1 MPQLDRRRLLGATA
15 ATTAALATASLPLR
29 ASTEKPDLK
38 GKSILI
44 TGSSSG
50 FGRLGAEHFARLG
63 AKVFATMRGL
73 PRPEGEELR
82 ALAAADKL
90 DIHLI
95 EIDVLSDEQVAAG
108 VAEAERIN
116 GGPLDVLVNNA
127 GIGITSPVEV
137 QDMEA
142 TRLIFDTNV
151 FGCHRMARAVL
162 PGMRARKAGQI
173 FQVSS
178 QLGRVIVPYSG
189 HYSATKFALEAMSEQ
204 LAYELVP
211 HNIDVTIIEP
221 GGYPTEVWVNR
232 NAYSR
237 ELKGRAGDIHT
248 AGYPEQV
255 ARTIT
260 GLCTNSVP
268 ADALRSHADA
278 HSGSEARARSR
289 LLQQP
294 HFPQGAPTSPVIAN
308 LISFRFDKRVTGLA
322 RCLGANYSR
331 YADDLLFSGDHRFKR
346 QISRFVIQV
355 AAIALEEGFT
365 VNHHKT
371 RVMAQS
377 VRQHAT
383 GLVLNQ
389 HANVDRRE
397 YDQLKAILHN
407 SARHGPDSQN
417 RREHPD
423 FRNHLLGRINYIGQF
438 SAHRGAKLHRLFDTI
453 HWQAADE

>member
-1 MPQLDRRRLLGATA
+1 MPQLDRRRFFGAAA
-15 ATTAALATASLPLR
+15 ATTAAIATASLPLR
-29 ASTEKPDLK
+29 AATAKPDLK
-38 GKSILI
+38 GKSVLI
-44 TGSSSG
+44 TGCSSG
-50 FGRLGAEHFARLG
+50 FGRLGAEYFARAG

-82 ALAAADKL
+82 ALAKADGL

-162 PGMRARKAGQI
+162 PGMRARKSGQL
-173 FQVSS
+173 FQISS
-178 QLGRVIVPYSG
+178 QLGRVILPYSG

-237 ELKGRAGDIHT
+237 ELKDRAQERHT
-248 AGYPEQV
+248 AGYPAQVEQM
-255 ARTIT
+255 
-260 GLCTNSVP
+260 GQE
-268 ADALRSHADA
+268 
-278 HSGSEARARSR
+278 SGSGRSADPMDVPREIAR
-289 LLQQP
+289 LVML
-294 HFPQGAPTSPVIAN
+294 PQGTRPLRLPVHPGPKPQTPIN
-308 LISFRFDKRVTGLA
+308 EVTA
-322 RCLGANYSR
+322 
-331 YADDLLFSGDHRFKR
+331 K
-346 QISRFVIQV
+346 VQV
-355 AAIALEEGFT
+355 
-365 VNHHKT
+365 
-371 RVMAQS
+371 
-377 VRQHAT
+377 
-383 GLVLNQ
+383 
-389 HANVDRRE
+389 DW
-397 YDQLKAILHN
+397 
-407 SARHGPDSQN
+407 
-417 RREHPD
+417 
-423 FRNHLLGRINYIGQF
+423 LGRSPAFGPLVN
-438 SAHRGAKLHRLFDTI
+438 AVHTP
-453 HWQAADE
+453 